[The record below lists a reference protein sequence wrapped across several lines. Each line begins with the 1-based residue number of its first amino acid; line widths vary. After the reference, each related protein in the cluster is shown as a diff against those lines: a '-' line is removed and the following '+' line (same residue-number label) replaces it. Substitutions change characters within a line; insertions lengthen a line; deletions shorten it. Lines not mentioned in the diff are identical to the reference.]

1 MGSNGSFLQPSVQQ
15 SEAVADHFGRKV
27 LFVVE
32 LGKII
37 GNLFEFGCSEG
48 ADHANLIENMSAKF
62 QIPFQQFLVLLI
74 LFGKAIGISDI
85 SDQIR
90 NKIDSQV
97 VLDHQEGLLVDELG
111 IEGKIF
117 DKIFDISE
125 DLYFQLRRM
134 YFTWK

>member
-1 MGSNGSFLQPSVQQ
+1 M
-15 SEAVADHFGRKV
+15 ADHFGRKV

-117 DKIFDISE
+117 DEIFDISE